1 MSLEDLKQMN
11 CMTITLP
18 RLRSAVD
25 QTGGA
30 PAAGAA
36 RLPGLLCREPR
47 EDSAPAVHPVFGG
60 HMISTTDI
68 IPPKE

>member
-11 CMTITLP
+11 CMTITPAIAATCLG
-18 RLRSAVD
+18 LRSAVD

-36 RLPGLLCREPR
+36 RLPGLLCR
-47 EDSAPAVHPVFGG
+47 AAA
-60 HMISTTDI
+60 
-68 IPPKE
+68 